1 MYNYLNKLN
10 ILDNYLA
17 SQTFEVGNTMMTL
30 ACPISVLVD
39 LPFLYETPEA
49 GCWDSCFAVYIVFC
63 LTYLLS
69 Y

>member
-49 GCWDSCFAVYIVFC
+49 GC
-63 LTYLLS
+63 
-69 Y
+69 